1 MCNDVVAV
9 GDNEFGMEV
18 WYLSQVLCGEF
29 ESIEDACKKVQAVTK
44 EEIMEMASK
53 LKLDT
58 VYVLESK

>member
-1 MCNDVVAV
+1 
-9 GDNEFGMEV
+9 MEV

>member
-1 MCNDVVAV
+1 MSV
-9 GDNEFGMEV
+9 GDNVFGLEV

-29 ESIEDACKKVQAVTK
+29 ESIEEACKKVQSVTK